1 MVKHSMKEPVADHV
15 SKRVIQD
22 EMKDAYMAYAMS
34 VIVGRALP
42 DVRDGLKPVHRRILY
57 AMHDTGMRHNQ
68 PYKKSARIVGEVL
81 GKYHPHGDGAVYD
94 TLVRMVQE
102 WSLRVPLI
110 DGQGNF
116 GCFTADT
123 KVRLTD
129 GRCLSFKELVKEHEQ
144 GKRNF
149 TFTRD
154 KDGLIKIAEIKHP
167 RKTKEDAQL
176 VKVTLDN
183 GEEIR
188 CTPDHRFMLRIGKYR
203 EAQNLSPGDSL
214 SAINFRY
221 STSEDGGQYDLTD
234 YEMVYQSNSDGWAF
248 CHVLADEWNL
258 VNEVYPR
265 RAGRVRHHKDFEK
278 HNNNPTNI
286 QRMKWKEHFKLHAQH
301 AKELHQDPEYRQKIS
316 AGREAYWADPQNRE
330 QAAKRM
336 RERNLE
342 NWEDEEY
349 RENMIEFL
357 REVNIEHSK
366 DPEVRAQRSERL
378 NQLWQNEEFRKL
390 VSALKSAEMTKRW
403 QEGDAT
409 LNQFSSEQAKAIWSD
424 PEHREFISN
433 TMKQLWEDE
442 EYRQRMSEQSKALW
456 QDEEYRA
463 QYTEDHFSQMA
474 KKLWEDP
481 SVRKMHQ
488 EKAKK
493 QWENEEFREQ
503 CIQGVKQA
511 NLKRLKENPHFMEEI
526 AQKAAESLK
535 EKWKDPSYKE
545 QVVGNRILDF
555 VNKLITEH
563 EEVSPEL
570 YEQARSGGIPRIEK
584 ALDYF
589 DSFDDIVQRAEV
601 YNHRVLSVDF
611 LSEREDVYDLTI
623 DVTHNFA
630 LAAGV
635 FVHNSIDGDSA
646 AAMRY
651 TEARMAKPAQELLQ
665 DLDKE
670 TVEWADNFDGSLK
683 EPRVLPATLPNLL
696 VNGSAG
702 IAVGMATNIPPHNL
716 QEVAAAIEA
725 YIDNPEITVQ
735 ELMTHLPGP
744 DFPTGGIIC
753 GKKGIVEAYA
763 HGRGRIKLRGV
774 IEREGEDRLIITEI
788 PYQVVKA
795 DLVTQI
801 ADLVRDKRLEGIR
814 DIRDES
820 DRKGMRVVIE
830 LKRDAS
836 QEIVENALFK
846 LTRLKQT
853 FGIINLAIV
862 DGEPKVLSL
871 PSILQHYLDFRVQV
885 VERRTRYDLRKAEE
899 RAHILEGLVI
909 ALKHIDD
916 VVALTKE
923 SSSSQEAQ
931 DALIDKYDLSQEQA
945 KAILDMKLSRLTGLE
960 QEAIKTE
967 HASLLEQIAD
977 FKDILAKPARVKQI
991 IKDEL
996 ASLAETYGNQR
1007 RTVMGEE
1014 EEDIDLE
1021 DLIDP
1026 EEMVVTISNAGYA
1039 KRLSL
1044 DTYQAQNRGGVGI
1057 IGAKTKDDD
1066 FVEHLFVANTHAYL
1080 LFFTN
1085 KGEVYWK
1092 KVYHIPETSRTAKGT
1107 ALVNLID
1114 LDKDERISSIIA
1126 VKEFDDVRNLV
1137 FATRKGLVKK
1147 TSLEAY
1153 SRPRSG
1159 GIHAIKLDED
1169 DDLVNVVLTTGEDEL
1184 LVASDQGQSIRFHES
1199 DCREMGRY
1207 TRGVIGM
1214 KMRDDDRVVSVS
1226 VVSHGVDVLSIT
1238 EKGYGKRTSLE
1249 EYPLQGRGGMGVRN
1263 IKTEGRNGLVVGNK
1277 VVNEDDELL
1286 FITQKGIIIRTR
1298 AADISQIGRNT
1309 QGVRVMKLRD
1319 DDVVQAVARVV
1330 VEQSK

>member
-1 MVKHSMKEPVADHV
+1 MVKQPMEEPVDKHV

-81 GKYHPHGDGAVYD
+81 GKYHPHGDSAVYD

-116 GCFTADT
+116 G
-123 KVRLTD
+123 
-129 GRCLSFKELVKEHEQ
+129 
-144 GKRNF
+144 
-149 TFTRD
+149 
-154 KDGLIKIAEIKHP
+154 
-167 RKTKEDAQL
+167 
-176 VKVTLDN
+176 
-183 GEEIR
+183 
-188 CTPDHRFMLRIGKYR
+188 
-203 EAQNLSPGDSL
+203 
-214 SAINFRY
+214 
-221 STSEDGGQYDLTD
+221 
-234 YEMVYQSNSDGWAF
+234 
-248 CHVLADEWNL
+248 
-258 VNEVYPR
+258 
-265 RAGRVRHHKDFEK
+265 
-278 HNNNPTNI
+278 
-286 QRMKWKEHFKLHAQH
+286 
-301 AKELHQDPEYRQKIS
+301 
-316 AGREAYWADPQNRE
+316 
-330 QAAKRM
+330 
-336 RERNLE
+336 
-342 NWEDEEY
+342 
-349 RENMIEFL
+349 
-357 REVNIEHSK
+357 
-366 DPEVRAQRSERL
+366 
-378 NQLWQNEEFRKL
+378 
-390 VSALKSAEMTKRW
+390 
-403 QEGDAT
+403 
-409 LNQFSSEQAKAIWSD
+409 
-424 PEHREFISN
+424 
-433 TMKQLWEDE
+433 
-442 EYRQRMSEQSKALW
+442 
-456 QDEEYRA
+456 
-463 QYTEDHFSQMA
+463 
-474 KKLWEDP
+474 
-481 SVRKMHQ
+481 
-488 EKAKK
+488 
-493 QWENEEFREQ
+493 
-503 CIQGVKQA
+503 
-511 NLKRLKENPHFMEEI
+511 
-526 AQKAAESLK
+526 
-535 EKWKDPSYKE
+535 
-545 QVVGNRILDF
+545 
-555 VNKLITEH
+555 
-563 EEVSPEL
+563 
-570 YEQARSGGIPRIEK
+570 
-584 ALDYF
+584 
-589 DSFDDIVQRAEV
+589 
-601 YNHRVLSVDF
+601 
-611 LSEREDVYDLTI
+611 
-623 DVTHNFA
+623 
-630 LAAGV
+630 
-635 FVHNSIDGDSA
+635 SIDGDSA

-651 TEARMAKPAQELLQ
+651 CVSGDARVLTDTGVRKIVDLQSEKNPQILSYGKRTNTASDWFDSGEHPTLKVTTNHGFELTGSYNHPILVLSMTEEGIPAFVWKRLDEVEEGDFAVLDRSGMLWPKEEVRLNTRHAEQQLPSQVSATLGYLLGSLVAEGTLRKNKIEFCNTDEDYLAVFTQAWSEVFPDCTLHAFEREPSSYGKLPYTILETHYPAAMQVLQEAGLKFTKSRERRVPESIFNSPKPVVAQFLEAYFEGDGTMTSSGRMRELSCCSTSEKLIQDVQQLLLRFGICATKRFDKHRDVHKLYLRGGRNVKVFAKEIGFTSTRKKQALAQVVKNYQKDRSITDKIPGLSSFVRSTIPEDSEFARTFQTHNFDRYSTFETWHEELGLILLQEAGVDVRSKLAQLQELQYIFDPITSVQKDKTQSVYSIKVDSACHSFVANGFINHNTEARMAKPAQELLQ

-735 ELMTHLPGP
+735 ELMNFLPGP

-774 IEREGEDRLIITEI
+774 IEREGEDRLIISEI

-820 DRKGMRVVIE
+820 DRTGMRVVIE
-830 LKRDAS
+830 LKRDAN

-871 PSILQHYLDFRVQV
+871 PSILKHYLDFRVEV
-885 VERRTRYDLRKAEE
+885 VERRTVYDLRKAEE

-931 DALIDKYDLSQEQA
+931 DALIDRYDLSAEQA

-977 FKDILAKPARVKQI
+977 FKDILDKPARVKQI

-996 ASLAETYGNQR
+996 AALAETYGNER

-1147 TSLEAY
+1147 TPLEAY

-1199 DCREMGRY
+1199 DCRGMGRY

-1214 KMRDDDRVVSVS
+1214 KMRADDRVVSVS

-1238 EKGYGKRTSLE
+1238 ENGYGKRTSLE